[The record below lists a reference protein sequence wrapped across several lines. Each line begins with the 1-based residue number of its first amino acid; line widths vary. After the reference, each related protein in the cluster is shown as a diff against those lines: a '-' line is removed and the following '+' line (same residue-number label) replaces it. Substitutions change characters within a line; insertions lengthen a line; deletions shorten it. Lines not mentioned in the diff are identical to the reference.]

1 MTTNGEKWDSIWTIT
16 TIDLHTRL
24 SSITILQFVK
34 CACNKSGDDGDG
46 DDDDSNG
53 GDNFSMVNV
62 ISYIYETG
70 QNYGK
75 NVNSKTATLLLVD
88 EPKWNE
94 IDEIWDVVQKR

>member
-24 SSITILQFVK
+24 SSTTILQFVK
-34 CACNKSGDDGDG
+34 CAWNKSGDDGDG

-62 ISYIYETG
+62 ISYIHTRQDKITG
-70 QNYGK
+70 
-75 NVNSKTATLLLVD
+75 KTSIQRRLRYCSLMS
-88 EPKWNE
+88 PNE
-94 IDEIWDVVQKR
+94 IDKIWDVVQKR